1 MVYTQGHHM
10 MAFIDEQYGRTKR
23 VGWLRAMSNGATMDE
38 ASREALGLPWDELNN
53 AWRAALPA
61 AEVEPKPEAGEQK
74 EEGGK
79 Q

>member
-1 MVYTQGHHM
+1 

-61 AEVEPKPEAGEQK
+61 AEVEPKPDAGEQK